1 MPTCEKAMVVLQDEP
16 AWNDPMTVCEWLAMA
31 KQAAQEPGP
40 IAQDL
45 AGSLAGRLPLC
56 DTLGLEYT

>member
-31 KQAAQEPGP
+31 KLHKSLCPLLN
-40 IAQDL
+40 IWQDRWP
-45 AGSLAGRLPLC
+45 AGYRSRETVQL
-56 DTLGLEYT
+56 